1 MIDLTSY
8 VAIQSNLFVRIQID
22 EYRTSSGGSYSQEIL
37 NISDLSFDF
46 DLEGETYSGLGKLLG
61 VTSTNSEIRVSGG
74 DVTITLSGIPNS
86 SIAEIVNSKIKGS
99 SIKIYR
105 VLFGG
110 GLDNPDYLDIPGNP
124 IGRFNGYVNNYSL
137 QEDYDI
143 DTRTST
149 NTLVLTCS
157 SIVDILGN
165 KITGRKTNP
174 SSMKKFYPSD
184 VSMDRVPS
192 IENTTFNFGAK

>member
-8 VAIQSNLFVRIQID
+8 TKVQSNLFVRIQID
-22 EYRTSSGGSYSQEIL
+22 EYRTTSGGSYSNEVL
-37 NISDLSFDF
+37 KISDLSYEFEV
-46 DLEGETYSGLGKLLG
+46 EGEAYTGLGKLLG
-61 VTSTNSEIRVSGG
+61 VTSTNSEIRVSGNE
-74 DVTITLSGIPNS
+74 VTITLSGIPNS

-99 SIKIYR
+99 SVKIYR
-105 VLFGG
+105 VLFDGSTG
-110 GLDNPDYLDIPGNP
+110 AYLNITGNP

-157 SIVDILGN
+157 SIVDVLGN